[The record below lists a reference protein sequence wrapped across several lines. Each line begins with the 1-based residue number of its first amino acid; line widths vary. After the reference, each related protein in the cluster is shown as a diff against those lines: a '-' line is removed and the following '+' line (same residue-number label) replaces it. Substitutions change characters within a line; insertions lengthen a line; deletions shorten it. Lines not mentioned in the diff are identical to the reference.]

1 MAVDSRDAFERI
13 NRQAGSGVI
22 IDPAGLVVT
31 NSHVVFGRQ
40 AITVTLD
47 DGTVLPARI
56 VGLDPIFDV
65 AVLRIPVPGT
75 GKLPAA
81 SFTESGKLH
90 VGDEVF
96 AIGNPLGLEQT
107 LTRGIVSA
115 VNRILPSAS
124 WSLREPL
131 IQTDAAINHGNSGG
145 PLVDQCGK
153 VVGINTAMLPDAQG
167 IGFAIPSD
175 LIVTVLPELVEKGRV
190 IRPWLGVQG
199 QVVPPTWKQL
209 VRIPPVDGFLVEV
222 VEPGS
227 PAAKAGLQGGDTDLV
242 IGGVPLLLGGDMIVE
257 MNGRSVGDPAK
268 MAETV
273 AGLKLGETVRLTI
286 VRADQTLRLEIVLEE
301 RPILPQDVPGGGQR
315 SLRRE
320 SRRFFARCAGACRCE
335 ENRRRAFSP
344 FSACSSPREWPGR
357 RTPRCRAPGVARTPD
372 RGSRPTSCRPTRCR
386 RAVLPAANSGRAT
399 TSATPPPGGASLDGG
414 GGVPDGI
421 ARHDDPEHRGPD
433 GRRAWAWCPS
443 MKAVLSSYTLS
454 LAVFIPV
461 SGGWRTGSGG
471 ASSPRRSPSSRSAR
485 FSAGS
490 PRASGPG
497 AVLGLFVLSLVFRE
511 LKPGDGAT

>member
-1 MAVDSRDAFERI
+1 MRTRRSPEFRALRTLSTCLLILGLSAAPGLRAEAVKRSAPPSPAPCKLSVPELYEAVAPSVVSVTAMAVDSRDAFERI

-22 IDPAGLVVT
+22 IDPAGLVLT

-47 DGTVLPARI
+47 DGNVLPARI

-81 SFTESGKLH
+81 SFTESGKLR

-175 LIVTVLPELVEKGRV
+175 LIVAVLPELVEKGRV
-190 IRPWLGVQG
+190 VRSWLGVQG

-301 RPILPQDVPGGGQR
+301 RPILPRDVPGGRAAVPAAGEPAALRPVRR
-315 SLRRE
+315 SL
-320 SRRFFARCAGACRCE
+320 
-335 ENRRRAFSP
+335 
-344 FSACSSPREWPGR
+344 
-357 RTPRCRAPGVARTPD
+357 
-372 RGSRPTSCRPTRCR
+372 
-386 RAVLPAANSGRAT
+386 
-399 TSATPPPGGASLDGG
+399 
-414 GGVPDGI
+414 
-421 ARHDDPEHRGPD
+421 
-433 GRRAWAWCPS
+433 
-443 MKAVLSSYTLS
+443 
-454 LAVFIPV
+454 
-461 SGGWRTGSGG
+461 
-471 ASSPRRSPSSRSAR
+471 
-485 FSAGS
+485 
-490 PRASGPG
+490 
-497 AVLGLFVLSLVFRE
+497 
-511 LKPGDGAT
+511 

>member
-1 MAVDSRDAFERI
+1 MRRRSCLASDSRFLLPVVFLALGLAWASGLRAETVKRSASPPPVPCKLSIPELYEAVAPSVVSVTAMAVDSRDAYERV

-22 IDPAGLVVT
+22 VDPVGLVVT

-115 VNRILPSAS
+115 VNRILPGAS

-175 LIVTVLPELVEKGRV
+175 LIVTVLPELVAKGRV

-227 PAAKAGLQGGDTDLV
+227 PAAKAGLQGGDTDIV

-257 MNGRSVGDPAK
+257 MNGRSVGDPVK

-286 VRADQTLRLEIVLEE
+286 VRGDQTLRQEIVLEE
-301 RPILPQDVPGGGQR
+301 RPILPQDVPGGRTAAPAAGELAVLRPVRR
-315 SLRRE
+315 SL
-320 SRRFFARCAGACRCE
+320 
-335 ENRRRAFSP
+335 
-344 FSACSSPREWPGR
+344 
-357 RTPRCRAPGVARTPD
+357 
-372 RGSRPTSCRPTRCR
+372 
-386 RAVLPAANSGRAT
+386 
-399 TSATPPPGGASLDGG
+399 
-414 GGVPDGI
+414 
-421 ARHDDPEHRGPD
+421 
-433 GRRAWAWCPS
+433 
-443 MKAVLSSYTLS
+443 
-454 LAVFIPV
+454 
-461 SGGWRTGSGG
+461 
-471 ASSPRRSPSSRSAR
+471 
-485 FSAGS
+485 
-490 PRASGPG
+490 
-497 AVLGLFVLSLVFRE
+497 
-511 LKPGDGAT
+511 